1 MNGRKVDVP
10 IPIEVSK
17 ETSIKKTHPRSHLTH
32 ALNHVTLKAIRWC
45 TPSIDLSAAQVMNPY
60 ASDTSVSHES
70 LGYPADPSG
79 IFKKIYDHAARAYGA
94 DHTLFSVNG
103 TTGSNFMVLRALS
116 KQIPNLR
123 ILSGRNI
130 HKSIVIACEDYGIN
144 LIFLE
149 PNIDQ
154 ENQLFLP
161 NSEDQI
167 LEGIART
174 KPQVLLLT
182 NPTYEGMSLDLKKIV
197 ARIRLEF
204 PELIIFIDE
213 AWGAHL
219 HFSDKLPTSAMEAG
233 ADICVQST
241 HKQGGSLQQSGM
253 IHWNDGRVDSDLLM
267 DSYRGLG
274 TTSPS
279 YLLLASLDAA
289 REMMQKRGG
298 RKIERMLKVAGQ
310 LSESIDK
317 IDGFSVID
325 TEKIQELHPSVC
337 NRDETKVLVN
347 VAGAGFNGYE
357 IARILESRFNIVV
370 EECNVKTIVF
380 LIPFRATLKDV
391 ESTVA
396 ALEFIAK
403 MKKRPGAMR
412 DFRLTIP
419 VSIPRILEL
428 SDVAKLLPSQIEQI
442 PLINAV
448 GRIAA
453 EYITPFPPGIPVTIK
468 GEELTKEIVD
478 YYLNLRTY
486 ENVHIVA
493 RDKTMQS
500 VWVVK

>member
-1 MNGRKVDVP
+1 MSTSVE
-10 IPIEVSK
+10 IPVESP
-17 ETSIKKTHPRSHLTH
+17 TKTKHARSHLTH
-32 ALNHVTLKAIRWC
+32 ALNHVTHKAIRWC
-45 TPSIDLSAAQVMNPY
+45 TPSLDLSAAQVINPY

-70 LGYPADPSG
+70 LGYPGDPSG
-79 IFKKIYDHAARAYGA
+79 IFKMIYDHAAKAYGA
-94 DHTLFSVNG
+94 EHTLFSVNG

-130 HKSIVIACEDYGIN
+130 HKSIVVACEDYGIN

-154 ENQLFLP
+154 ENQLFFP
-161 NSEDQI
+161 NSEQEI

-182 NPTYEGMSLDLKKIV
+182 NPTYEGMTLNLEKIISR
-197 ARIRLEF
+197 ARNEY
-204 PELIIFIDE
+204 PELIVFVDE

-219 HFSDKLPTSAMEAG
+219 HFSDELPTSAMQAG

-253 IHWNDGRVDSDLLM
+253 IHWNNGRIDTDLLL
-267 DSYRGLG
+267 DSYRALG

-279 YLLLASLDAA
+279 YILLASLDAA
-289 REMMQKRGG
+289 REMMQKKGKK
-298 RKIERMLKVAGQ
+298 KIDHMLDLAEQ
-310 LSESIDK
+310 LSDSIRT
-317 IDGFSVID
+317 INGFSIVG
-325 TEKIQELHPSVC
+325 TKEIQAGYPSVYD
-337 NRDETKVLVN
+337 RDESKVIVN
-347 VAGAGFNGYE
+347 VSKVGLNGYE
-357 IARILESRFNIVV
+357 VARILERRFNIIV
-370 EECNVKTIVF
+370 EECNVRTILF
-380 LIPFRATLKDV
+380 LVPFRATIQDV
-391 ESTVA
+391 EYTVA
-396 ALEFIAK
+396 ALEKISQ
-403 MKKRPGAMR
+403 MKKKVGTTT
-412 DFRLTIP
+412 DFNLKIP
-419 VSIPRILEL
+419 VKIPRILEF
-428 SDVAKLLPSQIEQI
+428 SDVAKLLSNQIEQI

-478 YYLNLRTY
+478 YYLALKGY
-486 ENVHIVA
+486 PNVHIVA
-493 RDKTMQS
+493 RDKTMET